1 MQFSFTQRA
10 TILDSDLETPVGLF
24 LRLAG
29 DLPGILL
36 ESAEVDGRWGRY
48 SVIGTDF
55 LISASC
61 REGLLELRA
70 ADERLVPL
78 RDLAGR
84 PFIQGLRQ
92 LLASLRIHGIPTQPP
107 ITRALYGWLGYGM
120 ASLFD
125 PQNTPFLPPPEAEAS
140 LALPGSLII
149 FDHGYNRITRL
160 DLLLDNEQPQALPPP
175 PPAAAPQEAFS
186 PLADQDR
193 YVEAVSRIKKL
204 IHQGE
209 ATQVTLS
216 APFSAPLSEKP
227 FNLYRHLRRLS
238 PSPYMFYMRLPDMR
252 AEVLLGASP
261 EVLVSCQDGRLCLCP
276 VGGAGPHY
284 AENILFEDEPQDPKQ
299 RNEHA
304 LLVELGRRDL
314 ERIARPGSVRLERF
328 MEVEHFSHTL
338 LLTSRIQADLAPGRD
353 ALDTLA
359 ATFPAG
365 TVSGIPRLRAME
377 IIAAEERAPRGPYA
391 GAIGWIGLDQEAVH
405 LDFGITL
412 RSLWVRG
419 GRVCWQTGAAVT
431 HDSTPEKNWAECR
444 AEAEIIA
451 QATLDRETPKTL
463 PPERMGAGEPGR
475 QAPSSPNE
483 GRPSTPKNLNLTDG
497 PVQMSA
503 IMEHLARRR
512 NLSPEEATAAFS
524 RLMDGE
530 LSHSQAG
537 ALLLGLRAKGE
548 TPDEVAAAVNAVLAR
563 AVPIPSVSGPAIDI
577 VGTGGDGK
585 HSFNCST
592 ATALTLAGMG
602 YKVLKHGNRSISS
615 SCGSADVLEQLGLPL
630 DIPPEAV
637 AETLEREGFVF
648 FFAPLYHPSFL
659 HVMPV
664 RRELGMRTLFNILG
678 PLVNPARPTHR
689 FLGVADQTQLSL
701 VAAALARLEP
711 EAGVVVHGAGNYDEI
726 TPLGEASMIFVHG
739 LECRPGR
746 LNPAEYGIAPCT
758 EQDLTV
764 DGPEHAAE
772 VLREALSGQ
781 GSRAVSDMLALNL
794 GLALYLFGSG
804 KQPGEAL
811 DPTCGYNRQRM
822 RETMAQAKEAVAAGA
837 GRRFCRA

>member
-1 MQFSFTQRA
+1 
-10 TILDSDLETPVGLF
+10 
-24 LRLAG
+24 
-29 DLPGILL
+29 
-36 ESAEVDGRWGRY
+36 
-48 SVIGTDF
+48 
-55 LISASC
+55 
-61 REGLLELRA
+61 
-70 ADERLVPL
+70 
-78 RDLAGR
+78 
-84 PFIQGLRQ
+84 
-92 LLASLRIHGIPTQPP
+92 
-107 ITRALYGWLGYGM
+107 
-120 ASLFD
+120 
-125 PQNTPFLPPPEAEAS
+125 
-140 LALPGSLII
+140 
-149 FDHGYNRITRL
+149 
-160 DLLLDNEQPQALPPP
+160 
-175 PPAAAPQEAFS
+175 
-186 PLADQDR
+186 
-193 YVEAVSRIKKL
+193 
-204 IHQGE
+204 
-209 ATQVTLS
+209 
-216 APFSAPLSEKP
+216 
-227 FNLYRHLRRLS
+227 
-238 PSPYMFYMRLPDMR
+238 
-252 AEVLLGASP
+252 
-261 EVLVSCQDGRLCLCP
+261 
-276 VGGAGPHY
+276 
-284 AENILFEDEPQDPKQ
+284 
-299 RNEHA
+299 
-304 LLVELGRRDL
+304 
-314 ERIARPGSVRLERF
+314 
-328 MEVEHFSHTL
+328 SHTL
-338 LLTSRIQADLAPGRD
+338 MLTSRIQADLAPGRD
-353 ALDTLA
+353 ALDALA

-391 GAIGWIGLDQEAVH
+391 GAIGWIGLDQEAAH

-419 GRVCWQTGAAVT
+419 GRVCWQAGAAVT
-431 HDSTPEKNWAECR
+431 RDSTPEKKWAECR
-444 AEAEIIA
+444 SEAEVIA
-451 QATLDRETPKTL
+451 QAALNRETPKTL
-463 PPERMGAGEPGR
+463 PPERTEPAEPGR
-475 QAPSSPNE
+475 PAPSEKRAKARKSH
-483 GRPSTPKNLNLTDG
+483 NLAYG

-503 IMEHLARRR
+503 IMEHLARGR
-512 NLSPEEATAAFS
+512 NLSPEEAAAAFS

-563 AVPIPSVSGPAIDI
+563 AVPIPPVPGPAMDI

-585 HSFNCST
+585 YSFNCST

-602 YKVLKHGNRSISS
+602 HKVLKHGNRSVSS

-711 EAGVVVHGAGNYDEI
+711 EAGVVAHGAGNYDEI
-726 TPLGEASMIFVHG
+726 TPLGEASLIFVHG

-746 LNPAEYGIAPCT
+746 LNPAEYGIAPCA
-758 EQDLTV
+758 EQDLAV
-764 DGPEHAAE
+764 DGPEHAAQ
-772 VLREALSGQ
+772 VLREVLSGQ